1 MSDEL
6 GNMPLQIYNTLAGQ
20 KESFKPVHEGRTS
33 LYVCGPTVYSDSH
46 LGHAKAYV
54 SFDIILR
61 YLRYCG
67 FKTFYVQNITD
78 VGHLLGDGD
87 EGEDKLL
94 KRARELEQ
102 EPMAVAENFARRHFE
117 VMDRLGVIR
126 PDISPRATGHIP
138 EQLEAIEKLIELGLA
153 YEANGSVYFD
163 ISKDPKYGE
172 LSNRIVD
179 EMQGGARV
187 EVRSEKRHPGDFA
200 LWKRAES
207 GHLMRWRDPY
217 SGWGYPGWHTECVV
231 MSTRYLGEE
240 FDIHGGGMDLKFPHH
255 ECEIAQARGLAKP
268 FARNWMHS
276 NMLTIEGQKMSKSS
290 GNFVTLLELFETY
303 DPLMVRYFIA
313 ASHYRSVVDFS
324 ENAIG
329 AAGSSLKRL
338 HQTVR
343 NLRKCKTAG
352 VKVSGKY
359 FEEYRKRFCEAMDD
373 DFSTPQAFAVLFDL
387 SREANNLLAEKRP
400 DPQAVADAEYL
411 FSTLG
416 GGVLGII
423 PECLDDAQNDL
434 HLNEVMEIFIELRA
448 NFRKNKDFESADLI
462 RERLEDLGI
471 VFKDS
476 TGGTTWEMTDKKL
489 S

>member
-6 GNMPLQIYNTLAGQ
+6 GNMPLQIYNTLTGQ
-20 KESFKPVHEGRTS
+20 KEPFKPVHEGRTS

-46 LGHAKAYV
+46 LGHAKTYV

-78 VGHLLGDGD
+78 VGHLLGDDD

-172 LSNRIVD
+172 LSNRIVE

-290 GNFVTLLELFETY
+290 GNFVTLLELFERY

-324 ENAIG
+324 ENALG

-343 NLRKCKTAG
+343 NLRKFKTAG
-352 VKVSGKY
+352 VEVSGKY
-359 FEEYRKRFCEAMDD
+359 FEEYRLRFCEAMDD

-387 SREANNLLAEKRP
+387 SREANNLLAEKHP

-411 FSTLG
+411 FATLG

-423 PECLDDAQNDL
+423 PEALDDVQTDL
-434 HLNEVMEIFIELRA
+434 RLNEVMEILLELRA

-476 TGGTTWEMTDKKL
+476 AEGTTWEMTDKN
-489 S
+489 

>member
-1 MSDEL
+1 MSDEI
-6 GNMPLQIYNTLAGQ
+6 GNMPVQIYNTLTGQ
-20 KESFKPVHEGRTS
+20 KELFQPVHEGQVS
-33 LYVCGPTVYSDSH
+33 VYVCGPTVYSDSH
-46 LGHAKAYV
+46 LGHAKTYV

-61 YLRYCG
+61 YLRYRG
-67 FKTFYVQNITD
+67 FKVFYVQNITD

-94 KRARELEQ
+94 KRARELKQ
-102 EPMAVAENFARRHFE
+102 EPMAVAENFARRHFD

-126 PDISPRATGHIP
+126 PDISPRATGHIT

-153 YEANGSVYFD
+153 YESNGSVYFE
-163 ISKDPKYGE
+163 IGKDPKYGE
-172 LSNRIVD
+172 LSNRIVE
-179 EMQGGARV
+179 EMQDGARI
-187 EVRSEKRHPGDFA
+187 EVRSEKRYPGDFA

-207 GHLMRWRDPY
+207 GHLMRWRDPF

-231 MSTRYLGEE
+231 MSSRYLGEE

-290 GNFVTLLELFETY
+290 GNFVTLLELFKNN
-303 DPLMVRYFIA
+303 DPLIFRYFIA

-324 ENAIG
+324 ESTLFT
-329 AAGSSLKRL
+329 AGSSLKRL

-343 NLRKCKTAG
+343 NLRKFDKSG
-352 VKVSGKY
+352 VKVSGNH
-359 FEEYRKRFCEAMDD
+359 FEEFRRRFCEAMDD

-400 DPQAVADAEYL
+400 DPEAVADAEHL
-411 FSTLG
+411 FATLG
-416 GGVLGII
+416 GDVLGII
-423 PECLDDAQNDL
+423 PKDLDDVKTDLRLND
-434 HLNEVMEIFIELRA
+434 VMDILLELRA
-448 NFRKNKDFESADLI
+448 EFRKNKNFESADLI
-462 RERLEDLGI
+462 RERLESMGI
-471 VFKDS
+471 FFKDS
-476 TGGTTWEMTDKKL
+476 EEGTTWEMTDKK
-489 S
+489 

>member
-1 MSDEL
+1 VSDEL
-6 GNMPLQIYNTLAGQ
+6 GNMPLQIYNTLSGQ
-20 KESFKPVHEGRTS
+20 KETFKPICEGQVS
-33 LYVCGPTVYSDSH
+33 LYVCGPTVYGDSH
-46 LGHAKAYV
+46 LGHAKTYV
-54 SFDIILR
+54 SFDVILR

-78 VGHLLGDGD
+78 VGHLMGDDD

-94 KRARELEQ
+94 KCARELKQ
-102 EPMAVAENFARRHFE
+102 APMAVAETFARRHFE
-117 VMDRLGVIR
+117 TMDRLGVIR

-138 EQLEAIEKLIELGLA
+138 EQLEAIAKLIELGLA
-153 YEANGSVYFD
+153 YEANGSVYFE

-172 LSNRIVD
+172 LSNRQVED
-179 EMQGGARV
+179 MEGGARV
-187 EVRSEKRHPGDFA
+187 EVRTEKRHPGDFA
-200 LWKRAES
+200 LWKKAEK

-231 MSTRYLGEE
+231 MSSRYLGEE

-255 ECEIAQARGLAKP
+255 ECEIAQARGLSKP

-276 NMLTIEGQKMSKSS
+276 NMLTVDGQKMSKSS
-290 GNFVTLLELFETY
+290 GNYVTLFDVFEKF

-324 ENAIG
+324 ESALT
-329 AAGSSLKRL
+329 ATGSSLKRL

-352 VKVSGKY
+352 KKASGKY
-359 FEEYRKRFCEAMDD
+359 FEEYRRRFCQAMDD
-373 DFSTPQAFAVLFDL
+373 DFSTPQAFAALFDL
-387 SREANNLLAEKRP
+387 SREANTLLSEKNP
-400 DPQAVADAEYL
+400 DPEAVADAEHL

-416 GGVLGII
+416 GDVLGII
-423 PECLDDAQNDL
+423 PESLDDVQTDL
-434 HLNEVMEIFIELRA
+434 HLKDVMEILIEMRA
-448 NFRKNKDFESADLI
+448 NFRKNKDFVSADLI
-462 RERLEDLGI
+462 RKRLEKIGI

-476 TGGTTWEMTDKKL
+476 VEGTTWEMTDKN
-489 S
+489 

>member
-1 MSDEL
+1 VSDEI
-6 GNMPLQIYNTLAGQ
+6 GNMSLQIYNTLTGQ
-20 KESFKPVHEGRTS
+20 KEPFQPVHAGQVS
-33 LYVCGPTVYSDSH
+33 VYVCGPTVYSDSH
-46 LGHAKAYV
+46 LGHAKTYV

-67 FKTFYVQNITD
+67 FKVFYVQNITD
-78 VGHLLGDGD
+78 VGHLLGDDD

-117 VMDRLGVIR
+117 AMDRLGVVR

-153 YEANGSVYFD
+153 YESNGSVYFE
-163 ISKDPKYGE
+163 IGKDPKYGE
-172 LSNRIVD
+172 LSNRIVE
-179 EMQGGARV
+179 EMQDGARI
-187 EVRSEKRHPGDFA
+187 EVRSEKRYPGDFA

-207 GHLMRWRDPY
+207 GHLMRWRDPF

-231 MSTRYLGEE
+231 MSSRYLGEE

-290 GNFVTLLELFETY
+290 GNFVTLLELFKNN
-303 DPLMVRYFIA
+303 DSLIIRYFIA
-313 ASHYRSVVDFS
+313 ASHYRSVVDFG
-324 ENAIG
+324 ENTLET
-329 AAGSSLKRL
+329 AGSSLKRL

-343 NLRKCKTAG
+343 NLRKFDTAG
-352 VKVSGKY
+352 VKVSGNH
-359 FEEYRKRFCEAMDD
+359 FEEYRRRFCEAMDD

-400 DPQAVADAEYL
+400 DPEAVADAEHL
-411 FSTLG
+411 FTTLG
-416 GGVLGII
+416 GDVLGII
-423 PECLDDAQNDL
+423 PKDLDDVKTDLRLND
-434 HLNEVMEIFIELRA
+434 VMEILLELRA
-448 NFRKNKDFESADLI
+448 EFRKNKNFESADLI
-462 RERLEDLGI
+462 RERLESMGI

-476 TGGTTWEMTDKKL
+476 VEGTTWEMTDKK
-489 S
+489 